1 MKDDTTILLSWISE
15 WAYCKRRFYLRIQ
28 EQNLEENEYVVEG
41 VIEHTR
47 AHSHEIEK
55 RGTKITVRG
64 LPVYSEKYHLY
75 GICDVVEF
83 HKNNN
88 GSWIPFLECRCDVI
102 PIEYKHGR
110 IRNEN
115 EYNLQMA
122 AQAICLED
130 MFHCKIPTGY
140 VYYTGSNERYE
151 QILDEK
157 IRADVLKISSEIM
170 QYVQNPLAIR
180 PELRRRCNGCSMK
193 DLCAPKKILV
203 KEYMERLMTKYV
215 NDKR

>member
-1 MKDDTTILLSWISE
+1 MKEDPIILLSWISE

-28 EQNLEENEYVVEG
+28 EQNHEENEYVVEG
-41 VIEHTR
+41 SIEHAR
-47 AHSHEIEK
+47 AHTHAIEK
-55 RGTKITVRG
+55 RGSKIIVRG

-83 HKNNN
+83 HKNDH
-88 GSWIPFLECRCDVI
+88 GSWIPFLECRCDVV

-122 AQAICLED
+122 AQAICIEE
-130 MFHCKIPTGY
+130 MFHCKISTVY

-151 QILDEK
+151 QILDEE
-157 IRADVLKISSEIM
+157 IRSDVLKISSEIM
-170 QYVQNPLAIR
+170 QYIKNPLAIR

-193 DLCAPKKILV
+193 DLCAPKRILV
-203 KEYMERLMTKYV
+203 KEYMERLIAKYV
-215 NDKR
+215 NGEE